1 MLTET
6 TIIDSL
12 EVLDTG
18 TVNVREVTVIK
29 RGDVTIAE
37 SFNRFLIDIA
47 DPNPDLSKFDDAS
60 RAVVAAA
67 RTSQRLA
74 AAMQAVTNDA
84 ESVDDSA

>member
-12 EVLDTG
+12 EVLNTG
-18 TVNVREVTVIK
+18 TVNVKEVTVIK
-29 RGDVTIAE
+29 RGDVIIAE
-37 SFNRFLIDIA
+37 SFHRFLIDIGN
-47 DPNPDLSKFDDAS
+47 PNPDLSKFDDAS

-67 RTSQRLA
+67 RTPERLA

-84 ESVDDSA
+84 ESVDDA